1 MKAIHQYFN
10 DFYVPNNMA
19 MVLVGDLDFEETI
32 LLVDQY
38 FGKFEYKELP
48 KKKNHYRRTSN

>member
-1 MKAIHQYFN
+1 MI
-10 DFYVPNNMA
+10 FYVPNNMA

-32 LLVDQY
+32 LLVDEY

-48 KKKNHYRRTSN
+48 KKEKS